1 MKSAEQLSGRFR
13 GIHNKNHRAL
23 RPGVGV
29 ALKEGPLVVKQS
41 LGKALV
47 LLPVHVASWKIRP
60 VVKRSPERMR
70 LTPWRILTR

>member
-41 LGKALV
+41 RRKALAAI
-47 LLPVHVASWKIRP
+47 PVHVAS
-60 VVKRSPERMR
+60 
-70 LTPWRILTR
+70 